1 MGYGLL
7 IVATMLSM
15 ESGVLAQ
22 EAQSDAVN
30 AAKGI
35 DSSEATASIDG
46 ITKKQDSSDR
56 AVSDQNGLGM
66 PLMKNLMSDQKAI
79 WESPFHLRW
88 TDSDWFVPL
97 AGLTAAFFA
106 TDHSAVKS
114 LSSDPS
120 KLNRY
125 VNLSNYGLAAMI
137 GLDGGTYLLG
147 KISRDDHRTETG
159 ILAGEAALDSL
170 AVTTVL
176 KYSLGRERPYQ
187 DSQGP
192 FFHGGDSFP
201 SDHAAV
207 VWSVAGVVAHEYP
220 GPLTKLLVYGL
231 ASGVSASRVMGQQHF
246 PSDVLVGAAIGWLA
260 GQYVYRTHHDPDL
273 GGSSWETLSE
283 RALESA
289 RNPRSKGSPYV
300 PLDSWIYPA
309 IEHLAA
315 LGYVQSAY
323 LGSRPWSRAECA
335 QLVEEAGTLL
345 GQKEEATDESQRL
358 YEALRQEFVEDLRLI
373 QGDRNNAVRVE
384 SVYTRAMDISGV
396 PLHDSYHFG
405 QTIINDFG
413 RPYSEGINLISGFSG
428 WASSGRFAIY
438 VRGEYQHA
446 PSAPGYSQQV
456 QDLIAHVDNNP
467 VQPSQPSSAINRFV
481 LLDTYGLMNLD
492 NWQLSFG
499 KQSLWWGPGEGG
511 ALMISDNAEPFE
523 MFRARRTLASQLPWI
538 FRHLGPVKVDMFFG
552 QLADNEFPAR
562 PLIHGEKIS
571 FKPSSNWE
579 IGVTRT
585 TEFGGVGR
593 PFTASALFHSYFSLK
608 SSDLY
613 AANSN
618 PGKRTFGFDS
628 SYKIPHLR
636 NWLTLYD
643 DVLLPE
649 ANPTN
654 FDVNPSPIYVP
665 RRAAMRPGI
674 YMPRVPL
681 VRKLD
686 LRIEAVYTD
695 PPTPRSVA
703 GEYIYWNDFY
713 HDLYTSDKNLIG
725 DWIGREGV
733 GFQGWSTYSF
743 TARNSLQFGYRH
755 ARVDSDFIP
764 GGETIN
770 DGLIK
775 SNLQLRPEL
784 SLSMYVQ
791 YEIWTAPLLAP
802 TPQTNWTS
810 AVQVQ
815 FSPHWGER

>member
-1 MGYGLL
+1 LGYCLL

-46 ITKKQDSSDR
+46 VTKKQDSSDR
-56 AVSDQNGLGM
+56 AVSGQNGLGM

-88 TDSDWFVPL
+88 TDSDWFIPL

-114 LSSDPS
+114 LSSGPS

-147 KISRDDHRTETG
+147 KISHDDHRTETG
-159 ILAGEAALDSL
+159 ILAGEAALDSV

-207 VWSVAGVVAHEYP
+207 VWSVASVVAHEYP

-260 GQYVYRTHHDPDL
+260 GQYVYRTHHDLGL

-538 FRHLGPVKVDMFFG
+538 FRYLGPVKVDMFFG

-571 FKPSSNWE
+571 FKPSPNWE

-618 PGKRTFGFDS
+618 PGKRTLGFDS

-643 DVLLPE
+643 DVLLPA

-654 FDVNPSPIYVP
+654 FDVNPSPIYAP
-665 RRAAMRPGI
+665 RRVAMRPGI

-713 HDLYTSDKNLIG
+713 HDLYTNDKNLIG

-743 TARNSLQFGYRH
+743 NARNSLQFGYRH

-770 DGLIK
+770 DGSIK